1 MLIILSRFKYNLN
14 KGYDRKDLSCCK
26 SNIIKDKKINPKKI
40 KSDNMQKVKIDL
52 KEIAEECFVNKSLI
66 EKVEENNLIKIHYYG
81 KSPRNTPKP
90 MILPKQINIDEE
102 FVENIGM
109 YIGDG
114 TLSPKRKQ
122 TEFTTIDIDMAKK
135 YLRFLRKTFNL
146 AIDDMTFIVK
156 YRRGRKREV
165 KKKWANIL
173 EIPEKKI
180 IAKKENK
187 YKIQENMA
195 IIVNSIIFT
204 FLFKKIIEKLLPIIK
219 ENPKLRK
226 AFLRGEFASDGKFVI
241 EKDIK
246 TYYISEITFCF
257 NYKKE
262 LWLKN
267 YLISCLKLE
276 GMSKINTNRPGF
288 IRITGWDNYFKLWQM
303 RIFDCC
309 QRKKNKFLFTLR
321 QSHIYPIIG
330 SDVINSIVNSI
341 NLQKKVIANKINI
354 NRTNLFRVLK
364 GKQLLTIEQFNNLTQ
379 LINKSPKNFYNQM
392 NGIRIGKITYLP
404 FSKKFIDFIIKEKFN
419 GGDKIANCENKA
431 SGERSEEVR

>member
-66 EKVEENNLIKIHYYG
+66 EKVEENNLIKIYYHG

-219 ENPKLRK
+219 ENP
-226 AFLRGEFASDGKFVI
+226 
-241 EKDIK
+241 
-246 TYYISEITFCF
+246 
-257 NYKKE
+257 
-262 LWLKN
+262 
-267 YLISCLKLE
+267 
-276 GMSKINTNRPGF
+276 
-288 IRITGWDNYFKLWQM
+288 
-303 RIFDCC
+303 
-309 QRKKNKFLFTLR
+309 
-321 QSHIYPIIG
+321 
-330 SDVINSIVNSI
+330 
-341 NLQKKVIANKINI
+341 
-354 NRTNLFRVLK
+354 NLFRVLK